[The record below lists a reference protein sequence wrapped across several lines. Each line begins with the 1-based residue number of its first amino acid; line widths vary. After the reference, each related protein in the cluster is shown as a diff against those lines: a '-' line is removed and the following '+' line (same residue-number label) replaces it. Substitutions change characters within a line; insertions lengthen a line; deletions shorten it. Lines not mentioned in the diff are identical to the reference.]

1 VLAPVAGFLRGAELS
16 AEMLNF
22 LALESAQEKL
32 RAFRPRA
39 AQQNAFFVNRPRGI
53 AYSRIDEKR
62 IPQQTCG
69 QRAKK
74 PLIKASAEDK
84 IDVAGLGFREE
95 SFFNI

>member
-39 AQQNAFFVNRPRGI
+39 AQQIALFANRPRGI

-62 IPQQTCG
+62 VPLQACG
-69 QRAKK
+69 QRSQKL
-74 PLIKASAEDK
+74 LIRASAEDK